1 VYLQVY
7 RQALVSLQEPNLL
20 QRTTIIG
27 SAKPAPIML
36 DQIEVEKAVQY
47 NLTDK
52 LFPLSTCLNIGDYPQ
67 LSRGYLLSAMCKEG
81 TTTLFQLSF
90 WNVL

>member
-47 NLTDK
+47 NLTD
-52 LFPLSTCLNIGDYPQ
+52 
-67 LSRGYLLSAMCKEG
+67 
-81 TTTLFQLSF
+81 
-90 WNVL
+90 